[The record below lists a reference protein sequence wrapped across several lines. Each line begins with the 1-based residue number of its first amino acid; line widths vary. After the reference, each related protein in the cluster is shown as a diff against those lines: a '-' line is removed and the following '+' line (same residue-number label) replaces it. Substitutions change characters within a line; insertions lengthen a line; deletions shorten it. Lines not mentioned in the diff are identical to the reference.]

1 MIEQIQAQVFLK
13 YGYIIPDDFLS
24 DMPAMSIAGDN
35 VDRDRERTPH
45 RRDIRVI
52 RNYMITFGLVST
64 VFDLLTF
71 GVLLYLA
78 GEVAEIFRTG
88 WCVESLLT
96 ELLILFVIRTYKPF
110 YRSRPG
116 RFLVWSTSGVAVL
129 ALLLPYLPLGAVF
142 GFVPLPAT
150 ILVSI
155 LFITVL
161 YVVTTELVKRAFF
174 RHFIMHHG

>member
-13 YGYIIPDDFLS
+13 CGYIVINNFLP
-24 DMPAMSIAGDN
+24 DMPAMGIAGDN
-35 VDRDRERTPH
+35 IDRDWGRTPH

-78 GEVAEIFRTG
+78 GEMVEIFRTS
-88 WCVESLLT
+88 WFVESLLT

-110 YRSRPG
+110 YQSRPG

-129 ALLLPYLPLGAVF
+129 ALLMPYLPLADVF

-155 LFITVL
+155 LVITVL
-161 YVVTTELVKRAFF
+161 YAVTTELVKRAFL
-174 RHFIMHHG
+174 RHFVILHG